1 MYITHDYK
9 CNKCEF
15 VFQYRHSVSDVLVKH
30 PECKQEKC
38 DLQKLPSFFRVI
50 KKKEGKVKKPG
61 QVVKKHIEEAKEEV
75 KQQKKEMQK
84 EMDK

>member
-1 MYITHDYK
+1 MPKYSYQCMK
-9 CNKCEF
+9 CDFSFEKRHEVSEKVEKC
-15 VFQYRHSVSDVLVKH
+15 

-50 KKKEGKVKKPG
+50 KKKESKTKKPG
-61 QVVKKHIEEAKEEV
+61 QIVKKHIEEAKEEV

>member
-1 MYITHDYK
+1 MPKYDYK

-15 VFQYRHSVSDVLVKH
+15 VFQCRHSVSEKA
-30 PECKQEKC
+30 EKC
-38 DLQKLPSFFRVI
+38 PKCDAKPEDIKKLPSFFRVI
-50 KKKEGKVKKPG
+50 KKQENKTKKPG